1 MAKKIVSLTAREEE
15 QAPYRVLNS
24 NELAKK
30 LSKASEL
37 SQKLQ
42 ALLLMTY
49 GEAGTSFRSMCDLHQ
64 ENYMWVCADLSDELE
79 ALVSETESMV
89 SESMKE

>member
-1 MAKKIVSLTAREEE
+1 MAKKIVSLTAREEDP
-15 QAPYRVLNS
+15 ATYRVLNS

-49 GEAGTSFRSMCDLHQ
+49 GEAGASFRSMCEHHQ